1 VAISAKFAW
10 SGALFAPSDPL
21 PVSRHSDRLF
31 ARVRGVI
38 KDGFADPDFGPR
50 EVAVEAG
57 ISVHATSSSSSRRAA
72 RPAANSYIRFV
83 LITPRTRA
91 NFAIGAATRQALTPT
106 VEKCVPVPAKGRH
119 EHTTS
124 GLRLIKSS
132 SQDRSRQSRR
142 IKSSTAAGG

>member
-31 ARVRGVI
+31 ARVRGII

-72 RPAANSYIRFV
+72 RPAANSYYLVKRDIHV
-83 LITPRTRA
+83 MDHVPRNAVSLAESLECVDNPRD
-91 NFAIGAATRQALTPT
+91 LLWT
-106 VEKCVPVPAKGRH
+106 VYELK
-119 EHTTS
+119 
-124 GLRLIKSS
+124 L
-132 SQDRSRQSRR
+132 
-142 IKSSTAAGG
+142 